1 MTYLRRY
8 DFIVG
13 LLALLLMMLAT
24 PLSGQAHKQAPRQ
37 AQGKFTIN
45 GFVHDAQS
53 GETLIAANVM
63 ELNSRTG
70 AVTNEFG
77 HYSLTLPAGEVL
89 LQFSYVGYQSDTI
102 RPQLRLHYHA

>member
-1 MTYLRRY
+1 
-8 DFIVG
+8 
-13 LLALLLMMLAT
+13 
-24 PLSGQAHKQAPRQ
+24 
-37 AQGKFTIN
+37 
-45 GFVHDAQS
+45 
-53 GETLIAANVM
+53 M

>member
-8 DFIVG
+8 DFAVG

-24 PLSGQAHKQAPRQ
+24 PLSGQAQKQAQR
-37 AQGKFTIN
+37 KFTIN

-77 HYSLTLPAGEVL
+77 HYSLTLPAGEVR
-89 LQFSYVGYQSDTI
+89 LQFSYVGYQLSLI
-102 RPQLRLHYHA
+102 HI